1 MKIDK
6 VLVLWKWILKRVNFN
21 SCFFLQVKRYDVASY
36 AEKNGPFIFEF
47 ISQVFGENPIY
58 DVSNTQNTNIPNNY
72 QNGLYIF
79 FIEHGMRKYPIYVG
93 MTSRTFR
100 QRFMEH
106 LNAKVIHYYNQNNPG
121 FPENIPFQARSHYPL
136 KVICVQSSP
145 VIAKFVESALLDHFD
160 FCLNVVENNN
170 IRVNINLSHQFAI
183 HQSRQSFHIT
193 FENVNSRYQNWYLNG

>member
-1 MKIDK
+1 M
-6 VLVLWKWILKRVNFN
+6 
-21 SCFFLQVKRYDVASY
+21 KRYDVHSY

-170 IRVNINLSHQFAI
+170 IRVNIDLSQQFAI
-183 HQSRQSFHIT
+183 HQSRQGFHVT
-193 FENVNSRYQNWYLNG
+193 FDNLMTELGNVNSQYQNWYLNG